1 MPDRRFDD
9 LREALL
15 RAGVA
20 PRHVRRA
27 ILEIEG
33 HFRQLVDDGLARG
46 DSEDDAHIEARDLLG
61 TDQTLI
67 HRYADLPELRA
78 WSSRW
83 TSVWFT
89 IVPLVS
95 FVALFVATMGML
107 CLIGDHMAAY
117 LHQVHVSARASYRID
132 LAARIIFLWTFPL
145 SIAGAFAVLAYRQR
159 VAPQW
164 PVAGII
170 ILSGLAS
177 LINVNVVL
185 TGGATPG
192 QAGAGIGISADSLPG
207 QMAHAVVIAMLVLGP
222 LWLALRRLR
231 RNGMTVD

>member
-1 MPDRRFDD
+1 MPDRRFEY
-9 LREALL
+9 LREELL
-15 RAGVA
+15 RAGVVL
-20 PRHVRRA
+20 RHVRRA

-33 HFRQLVDDGLARG
+33 HFLQLVDDGLARG
-46 DSEDDAHIEARDLLG
+46 ASEDDAHIKARDLLG

-83 TSVWFT
+83 TAVWFT
-89 IVPLVS
+89 VVPLIS
-95 FVALFVATMGML
+95 FVALFVVTMGML
-107 CLIGDHMAAY
+107 CLILDHISAY
-117 LHQVHVSARASYRID
+117 LHQVHVLDRASYRID
-132 LAARIIFLWTFPL
+132 LAARIIFLWIFPL

-159 VAPQW
+159 VAAQW

-170 ILSGLAS
+170 ILCGLAS

-185 TGGATPG
+185 TGGAG
-192 QAGAGIGISADSLPG
+192 LDQVGAGIGISAHSLPG
-207 QMAHAVVIAMLVLGP
+207 QMAHVLVIAMLVLGP

-231 RNGMTVD
+231 CNGMTLD